1 MNEVILSGRVMKVW
15 DVGGDRF
22 ARVSVPRDP
31 ERLPKLDGDRFDYI
45 TVRWIGGREQ
55 DLPIRPGQDIEVRGY
70 LQSRDY
76 KESLAKFVD
85 GDARILEAL
94 RASGIDPEAVRANRA
109 TTEVVAERWR
119 IL

>member
-1 MNEVILSGRVMKVW
+1 MNEVSLSGRVMKVW
-15 DVGGDRF
+15 DIAGDRF

-45 TVRWIGGREQ
+45 TVRWVGGRDREI
-55 DLPIRPGQDIEVRGY
+55 PVRKGQDIEVSGY

-76 KESLAKFVD
+76 RETLADFVD
-85 GDARILEAL
+85 GDERILEAL
-94 RASGIDPEAVRANRA
+94 KAAGIDPDRIAANRA